1 MKNPLWGG
9 RFTTSSSDI
18 MKKINES
25 ISFDKTLYEEDIAG
39 SIAHCK
45 MLVNQ
50 KIISKYEGQLIIHG
64 LEVIQNQISSGTFE
78 FSTDLEDIHMN
89 IEHNLKKM
97 VGNIAG
103 KLHTARSRN
112 DQVATDFKLW
122 IRKSIVKIEHYL
134 HELQDTII
142 NLAESHYDTIMPGF
156 THLQIAQPVT
166 LGHHLM
172 AYFEMFKRDFSR
184 WQDLYKRMNQ
194 CPLGSAALAGTSF
207 PIDRHFVAQEL
218 GFYSPTENSIDAVS
232 DRDYAIEFLSNASIC
247 IMHLSRLA
255 EEIILWC
262 SYNFKFITLSDN
274 ITTGSSIM
282 PQKKNPDAAELIRGK
297 AGRIFASLNQILVV
311 MKGLPL
317 AYSKDMQEDKETV
330 FDATNNLM
338 LCIEAMNNMLSNI
351 IINKNNMLKAAEHDY
366 STATDLADWLVKN
379 LNLSFREAHEM
390 TGQIVNLA
398 EHNQCKLHELTLE
411 QIKTIIPSIND
422 TVFSVLSVENSVAS
436 RTSYGGTAPTN
447 VIEAIKKGKAYLS
460 NIKFSQ
466 TDKNN
471 I

>member
-1 MKNPLWGG
+1 MTNPLWGG
-9 RFTTSSSDI
+9 RFTTSSNDI

-25 ISFDKTLYEEDIAG
+25 ISFDQALYEEDILT

-64 LEVIQNQISSGTFE
+64 LEVIQKQIESGNFE

-89 IEHNLKKM
+89 IEYSLKKM
-97 VGNIAG
+97 IGNIAG

-112 DQVATDFKLW
+112 DQIATDLKLW
-122 IRKSIVKIEHYL
+122 IRKSIKKLEQQL
-134 HELQDTII
+134 HKLQSTLLNI
-142 NLAESHYDTIMPGF
+142 AENHYDTIMPGF

-172 AYFEMFKRDFSR
+172 AYFEMLKRDRSR

-194 CPLGSAALAGTSF
+194 CPAGSAALAGTSF
-207 PIDRHFVAQEL
+207 PIDRHFIAQEL
-218 GFYSPTENSIDAVS
+218 GFDSPTENSIDAVS
-232 DRDYAIEFLSNASIC
+232 DRDYVIEFLSNSSIC

-297 AGRIFASLNQILVV
+297 TGRIFSSLNHVLIV

-317 AYSKDMQEDKETV
+317 AYSKDMQEDKEPL
-330 FDATNNLM
+330 FDAERNLI
-338 LCIEAMNNMLSNI
+338 LCIEAMNSMLNNI
-351 IINKNNMLKAAEHDY
+351 TINSENMLKAAEHDY
-366 STATDLADWLVKN
+366 STATDLADWLVKHI
-379 LNLSFREAHEM
+379 NLSFRESHEI
-390 TGQIVNLA
+390 TGQIVKLA
-398 EHNQCKLHELTLE
+398 EHNKCKIHELTLI
-411 QIKTIIPSIND
+411 QLQKIIPSITED
-422 TVFSVLSVENSVAS
+422 VFSVLSAKNSVTS
-436 RTSYGGTAPTN
+436 RTSYGGTAPIN
-447 VIEAIKKGKAYLS
+447 VLQAIKNGRIYLE
-460 NIKFSQ
+460 N
-466 TDKNN
+466 TD
-471 I
+471 

>member
-45 MLVNQ
+45 MLINQ
-50 KIISKYEGQLIIHG
+50 KIINKYEGQLIIHG
-64 LEVIQNQISSGTFE
+64 LEVIQNQISSGALE
-78 FSTDLEDIHMN
+78 FSIDLEDIHMN

-97 VGNIAG
+97 IGNIAG

-134 HELQDTII
+134 HELQETII
-142 NLAESHYDTIMPGF
+142 NMAELHYDTIMPGF

-184 WQDLYKRMNQ
+184 YQDLYKRMNQ

-297 AGRIFASLNQILVV
+297 TGRIFASLNQILVV

-317 AYSKDMQEDKETV
+317 AYSKDMQEDKEAV
-330 FDATNNLM
+330 FDAANNLM
-338 LCIEAMNNMLSNI
+338 LCIEAMNNMLTNI

-379 LNLSFREAHEM
+379 LNLSFRESHEM
-390 TGQIVNLA
+390 TGQIVRLA

-411 QIKTIIPSIND
+411 QIKTIIPTINE

-447 VIEAIKKGKAYLS
+447 VMEAIKKGKAYLS

-466 TDKNN
+466 
-471 I
+471 

>member
-45 MLVNQ
+45 MLINQ
-50 KIISKYEGQLIIHG
+50 KIINKYEGQLIIHG
-64 LEVIQNQISSGTFE
+64 LEVIQNQISSGALE
-78 FSTDLEDIHMN
+78 FSIDLEDIHMN

-97 VGNIAG
+97 IGNIAG

-134 HELQDTII
+134 HELQETII
-142 NLAESHYDTIMPGF
+142 NMAELHYDTIMPGF

-184 WQDLYKRMNQ
+184 YQDLYKRMNQ

-297 AGRIFASLNQILVV
+297 TGRIFASLNQILVV

-317 AYSKDMQEDKETV
+317 AYSKDMQEDKEAV
-330 FDATNNLM
+330 FDAANNLM
-338 LCIEAMNNMLSNI
+338 LCIEAMNNMLTNI

-379 LNLSFREAHEM
+379 LNLSFRESHEM
-390 TGQIVNLA
+390 TGQIVRLA

-411 QIKTIIPSIND
+411 QIKTIIPTINE

-447 VIEAIKKGKAYLS
+447 VMEAIKKGKAYLS
-460 NIKFSQ
+460 NIKCSQ
-466 TDKNN
+466 
-471 I
+471 

>member
-9 RFTTSSSDI
+9 RFIKSSNNI
-18 MKKINES
+18 MKQINES

-50 KIISKYEGQLIIHG
+50 GIISKYEGQLIIHG
-64 LEVIQNQISSGTFE
+64 LEVIQQQISSGTFE

-89 IEHNLKKM
+89 IEHHLKKM
-97 VGNIAG
+97 IGNIAG

-122 IRKSIVKIEHYL
+122 IRKSIVKIKKQLY
-134 HELQDTII
+134 ELLSTLLNI
-142 NLAESHYDTIMPGF
+142 AEANYDTIMPGF
-156 THLQIAQPVT
+156 THLQIAQPIT
-166 LGHHLM
+166 LGHHFM
-172 AYFEMFKRDFSR
+172 AYFEMLKRDYSR
-184 WQDLYKRMNQ
+184 LQDLYKRMNQ
-194 CPLGSAALAGTSF
+194 CPAGSAALAGTSF

-218 GFYSPTENSIDAVS
+218 GFDSPTENSIDAVS

-262 SYNFKFITLSDN
+262 SYNFKFITLSDD

-297 AGRIFASLNQILVV
+297 TGKVFSALNQILVV

-317 AYSKDMQEDKETV
+317 AYSKDMQEDKESL
-330 FDATNNLM
+330 FDATHNLM
-338 LCIEAMNNMLSNI
+338 LCIEAMNSMLNNITINSDNMF
-351 IINKNNMLKAAEHDY
+351 KAAEEDF

-379 LNLSFREAHEM
+379 LNLSFRESHEM
-390 TGQIVNLA
+390 TGQIVRLA
-398 EHNQCKLHELTLE
+398 EQKQCKLHELTLA
-411 QIKTIIPSIND
+411 QIQTIVPSINKD
-422 TVFSVLSVENSVAS
+422 IFSVLSVKNSVNS

-447 VIEAIKKGKAYLS
+447 VIKAVKKGREHL
-460 NIKFSQ
+460 
-466 TDKNN
+466 NN
-471 I
+471 IEPILKKSN